1 MVNIHKKNKSKGL
14 VLNAKTESI
23 NIDIDSKIN
32 HEVVENLVK
41 YYKKYLLKELAN
53 DSTTS
58 NMKF

>member
-32 HEVVENLVK
+32 HEVVENLVN